1 MSDMS
6 GVIAFDIAEVIARFP
21 TFRVGMVVAD
31 GLRIT
36 PERPAALATLIADE
50 EQATQQAIGDAPL
63 GDIPELGAWRETY
76 RQFGV
81 KKTSYRSS
89 VERLVKKARQGD
101 ELPHINTLV
110 DVYNLISVRY
120 RMPVGADDLDHVI
133 SPVAYRFSRPGDSF
147 IPLGADEGAEDPPQP
162 GEVVYADA
170 NRVLCRRWNWYQDAR
185 SAISTGTTR
194 AIINVEA
201 IEPASAARVEEA
213 SADLASLLAEY
224 CGAQATWQVFDAAR
238 PSGLLVPPLLVGE
251 GDRG

>member
-1 MSDMS
+1 MSDVS
-6 GVIAFDIAEVIARFP
+6 GAIAFDIGEVIARFP

-36 PERPAALATLIADE
+36 AERLAALATLIADE
-50 EQATQQAIGDAPL
+50 ERATQRAIGDAPL
-63 GDIPELGAWRETY
+63 GDIPELGVWRETY

-110 DVYNLISVRY
+110 DVYNLISLRY

-147 IPLGADEGAEDPPQP
+147 IPLGDPNGAEDPPLP
-162 GEVVYADA
+162 GEVIYADA

-194 AIINVEA
+194 ALLNVEA
-201 IEPASAARVEEA
+201 IEPASAARVEAATAE
-213 SADLASLLAEY
+213 LAALLAEF
-224 CGAQATWQVFDAAR
+224 CGAQASWQVFDSAH
-238 PSGLLVPPLLVGE
+238 PSGMLEDSAG
-251 GDRG
+251 G

>member
-1 MSDMS
+1 MTGMT
-6 GVIAFDIAEVIARFP
+6 GTIAFDIGEVIERFP
-21 TFRVGMVVAD
+21 AFRVGMVVAT

-36 PERPAALATLIADE
+36 TERSDALAAVIAE
-50 EQATQQAIGDAPL
+50 AERATQRAIGDAPL

-81 KKTSYRSS
+81 KKTSFRSS

-101 ELPHINTLV
+101 ELPRINTLV
-110 DVYNLISVRY
+110 DVYNLISLRY

-147 IPLGADEGAEDPPQP
+147 IPLGDPEGAEDPPLP

-194 AIINVEA
+194 ALLNVEA
-201 IEPASAARVEEA
+201 IEPASAARVEAATAE
-213 SADLASLLAEY
+213 LAALLAEF
-224 CGAQATWQVFDAAR
+224 CGAQASWQVFDSAH
-238 PSGLLVPPLLVGE
+238 PSGMLEDSAG
-251 GDRG
+251 G

>member
-1 MSDMS
+1 MTGMT
-6 GVIAFDIAEVIARFP
+6 GTIAFDIGEVIERFP
-21 TFRVGMVVAD
+21 AFRVGMVVAT

-36 PERPAALATLIADE
+36 TERSDALAAVIAE
-50 EQATQQAIGDAPL
+50 AERATQRAIGDAPL
-63 GDIPELGAWRETY
+63 GDIPELGIWRETY

-101 ELPHINTLV
+101 ELPQINTLV
-110 DVYNLISVRY
+110 DVYNLISLRY

-147 IPLGADEGAEDPPQP
+147 IPLGAPEGTEDPPLP

-185 SAISTGTTR
+185 SAISTRTTR
-194 AIINVEA
+194 ALINVEA
-201 IEPASAARVEEA
+201 IEPASAAHVEEA
-213 SADLASLLAEY
+213 TAELAALLAEY
-224 CGAQATWQVFDAAR
+224 CGAQAGWRVFDAAHPAGTLEY
-238 PSGLLVPPLLVGE
+238 PSPPGAI
-251 GDRG
+251 

>member
-1 MSDMS
+1 MTGMT
-6 GVIAFDIAEVIARFP
+6 GTIAFDIGEVIARFP

-36 PERPAALATLIADE
+36 AERLAALATLIADE
-50 EQATQQAIGDAPL
+50 ERATQRAIGDAPL
-63 GDIPELGAWRETY
+63 GDIPELGVWRETY

-110 DVYNLISVRY
+110 DVYNLISLRY

-147 IPLGADEGAEDPPQP
+147 IPLGDPSGAEDPPLP

-194 AIINVEA
+194 ALLNVEA
-201 IEPASAARVEEA
+201 IEPASAARVEAATAE
-213 SADLASLLAEY
+213 LAALLAEF
-224 CGAQATWQVFDAAR
+224 CGAQASWQVFDSAH
-238 PSGLLVPPLLVGE
+238 PSGMLEDSAG
-251 GDRG
+251 G